1 MYGCAVVLGPPVGY
15 GGAKIVSYKNLACEF
30 VVGLSQ
36 HWDFTGDNLGLSNC
50 MKNGRD
56 KSEIGIIIIN
66 IELV

>member
-1 MYGCAVVLGPPVGY
+1 MYGHAVVLGPLVGY

-36 HWDFTGDNLGLSNC
+36 HWDFIRDNAGHSNC
-50 MKNGRD
+50 MKNGID
-56 KSEIGIIIIN
+56 KSRIGIIII